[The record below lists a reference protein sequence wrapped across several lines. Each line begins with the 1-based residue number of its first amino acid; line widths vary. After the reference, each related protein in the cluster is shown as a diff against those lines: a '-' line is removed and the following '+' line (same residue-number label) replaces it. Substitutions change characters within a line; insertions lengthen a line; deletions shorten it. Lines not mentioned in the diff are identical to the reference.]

1 MRIENFEIILKLIN
15 YSNLKLN
22 YIYICLFKKKKK
34 NAIIKFVTSISY
46 MGSKINFIFF
56 RKFKF

>member
-22 YIYICLFKKKKK
+22 YIYICLFKKK

-46 MGSKINFIFF
+46 MGSKIIFF
-56 RKFKF
+56 FF

>member
-22 YIYICLFKKKKK
+22 YIYICLFKKK